1 MSNGNTAIIRAVL
14 VDDTRLA
21 RSELRTLLSSHSDV
35 EIVGEADDVGSGL
48 EAVRRLQPDLVLLDI
63 QMPSGTGFDLLDAL
77 DAAPLVVFTTAYDEH
92 AVRAFEANALDYLV
106 KPVAPARLAAAL
118 ERVRDRRAA
127 AATAGPADASAPE
140 RALLGSHDQVFLRE
154 GERCWFVTLGEVDRI
169 VVEGNYARLWFGGEK
184 VFLQRSLSALE
195 QRIEPGLF
203 FRANRNTLVNL
214 RAIRTIDPWLND
226 GYLLR
231 LRDGSEVEV
240 SRRQAR
246 ELRERLSL

>member
-1 MSNGNTAIIRAVL
+1 MSGGAATSGRIRTVI

-21 RSELRTLLSSHSDV
+21 RRELRTLLADHADV
-35 EIVGEADDVGSGL
+35 ECVGEADDVPAGIEL
-48 EAVRRLQPDLVLLDI
+48 LRREQPDLLLLDI

-77 DAAPLVVFTTAYDEH
+77 DPVPLVVFTTAYDQH

-106 KPVAPARLAAAL
+106 KPVAPERLAAAL
-118 ERVRDRRAA
+118 DRVRGRLSRGDAAPAPRRQ
-127 AATAGPADASAPE
+127 
-140 RALLGSHDQVFLRE
+140 LLGADDQVFLRE
-154 GERCWFVTLGEVDRI
+154 GERCWFATLGEVDRI
-169 VVEGNYARLWFGGEK
+169 VVEGNYARLWFRGEK
-184 VFLQRSLSALE
+184 VFLQRSLAALE
-195 QRIEPGLF
+195 ERIDPNLF

-240 SRRQAR
+240 SRRQGR
-246 ELRERLSL
+246 ELRDRLSL